1 MKRLAYSFKKQGK
14 TEEMI
19 IEYERILDSGDRDA
33 DTLRDLASAYGDQG
47 RTDEQVSV
55 LKKILS
61 FDPNNSAIQ
70 SELARVYESSGED
83 PLEIFKARFE
93 DNPENACLCIRV
105 CRKINETMEIL
116 TNAIEALENT
126 LSYNDANNMV
136 YLTLGNAYNENSDFD
151 EAIKMF

>member
-19 IEYERILDSGDRDA
+19 IEYERILDSGDRDT
-33 DTLRDLASAYGDQG
+33 DTLRDLASAYGEQG

-93 DNPENACLCIRV
+93 DNPENASY
-105 CRKINETMEIL
+105 
-116 TNAIEALENT
+116 AIEYAQKLMDNGDIDEAIDALENT
-126 LSYNDANNMV
+126 LSYNDSNNMV
-136 YLTLGNAYNENSDFD
+136 YL
-151 EAIKMF
+151 